1 MHKTT
6 IRIGAGAGYSGD
18 RIPPAVELAEKGQLD
33 YLVFEC
39 LAERTIALAQLER
52 SKDPAAGFDPMLQA
66 RMRAVLPACIRH
78 GTRII
83 SNMGA
88 ANPLQAGHAVLAV
101 ARELGLPQLKVAVVL
116 GDDVLA
122 TLTQTGLALPVLE
135 STQTLADLQPQLIS
149 ANAYLGAEALLPALQ
164 TDAQVIIT
172 GRVADPALFLAPL
185 MHHFGWA
192 PDDWQS
198 LGKGVLVG
206 HLLECAAQITG
217 GYFADPGY
225 KDVPQM
231 ARLGFPLAEVSA
243 SGDAVITK
251 VAGSGGWVTVATCTE
266 QLLYEIENPAR
277 YLQPDVVADFSQV
290 QLTQVGPD
298 RVQVTGGNGHPCTD
312 TFKVT
317 LGYRDGF
324 IGEGQ
329 MSYAGPGA
337 QARGQLALDLVRQ
350 RLADAGY
357 AELES
362 RYDLIGVNAIFGAS
376 GQVPSEP
383 AEVRARVALRVPTLQ
398 QAQHVAH
405 EVEALYLNG
414 PAGGGGATRSVREV
428 IAAAAVLMPRSAVT
442 TDMLLRDIAHTRT
455 GDKGNRS
462 TLSVIAYDKQ
472 DFALLEQHLSA
483 ERVQA
488 HFAGTVHGPVE
499 RYALPQLGALNFV
512 LHQSLGGGVTRS
524 LALDAHGK
532 CLSAHLLTLVIE

>member
-6 IRIGAGAGYSGD
+6 LRIGAGAGYAGD
-18 RIPPAVELAEKGQLD
+18 RIAPAVELAEKGQLD

-52 SKDPAAGFDPMLQA
+52 SKDPTTGFDPMLVA
-66 RMRAVLPACIRH
+66 RMRAVLPACIRN

-135 STQTLADLQPQLIS
+135 STQTLADLQAQLIS

-192 PDDWQS
+192 ADDWQS

-225 KDVPQM
+225 KDVPDL

-251 VAGSGGWVTVATCTE
+251 VAGSGGCITVATCTE

-290 QLTQVGPD
+290 QLTQLGPD
-298 RVQVTGGNGHPCTD
+298 RVQVTGGSGHPRTD
-312 TFKVT
+312 TLKVT
-317 LGYRDGF
+317 LGYHDGF

-329 MSYAGPGA
+329 ISYAGPGA
-337 QARGQLALDLVRQ
+337 QARGQLALGLVRQ

-357 AELES
+357 AEFEG
-362 RYDLIGVNAIFGAS
+362 RYDLIGVNAIFG
-376 GQVPSEP
+376 PSSAAMTEP
-383 AEVRARVALRVPTLQ
+383 TEVRARVALRVPTQ
-398 QAQHVAH
+398 QHAQHVAH
-405 EVEALYLNG
+405 EVEALYTNG
-414 PAGGGGATRSVREV
+414 PAGGGGATRTVREV
-428 IAAAAVLMPRSAVT
+428 IAAAAVLMPRTAVHT
-442 TDMLLRDIAHTRT
+442 TTVLLNAE
-455 GDKGNRS
+455 GD
-462 TLSVIAYDKQ
+462 
-472 DFALLEQHLSA
+472 
-483 ERVQA
+483 
-488 HFAGTVHGPVE
+488 
-499 RYALPQLGALNFV
+499 
-512 LHQSLGGGVTRS
+512 
-524 LALDAHGK
+524 
-532 CLSAHLLTLVIE
+532 

>member
-1 MHKTT
+1 M
-6 IRIGAGAGYSGD
+6 
-18 RIPPAVELAEKGQLD
+18 ELAEKGQLD

-52 SKDPAAGFDPMLQA
+52 SKDPSAGFDPMLA
-66 RMRAVLPACIRH
+66 ERMRAVLKPCIDQ

-101 ARELGLPQLKVAVVL
+101 ARELGLPQIKVAVVL
-116 GDDVLA
+116 GDDVLP
-122 TLTQTGLALPVLE
+122 TLLTTGLALPVLE
-135 STQTLADLQPQLIS
+135 SGQTVADLAPQLIS

-164 TDAQVIIT
+164 SDAQVIIT

-185 MHHFGWA
+185 VHHFGWA
-192 PDDWQS
+192 LDDWPR

-217 GYFADPGY
+217 GYFADPGF
-225 KDVPQM
+225 KDVPNL

-251 VAGSGGWVTVATCTE
+251 VAGSGGCVTVATCTE

-290 QLTQVGPD
+290 QLTQIGPD
-298 RVQVTGGNGHPCTD
+298 RVQVTGGSGSPRTD
-312 TFKVT
+312 SLKVT

-329 MSYAGPGA
+329 ISYAGPGA
-337 QARGQLALDLVRQ
+337 PARGQLALDLVRA

-357 AELES
+357 GAYEG
-362 RYDLIGVNAIFGAS
+362 RYDLIGVNAIAGE
-376 GQVPSEP
+376 PSSP
-383 AEVRARVALRVPTLQ
+383 TTPSEVRARVALRVPTQ
-398 QAQHVAH
+398 RQAQHVAH

-428 IAAAAVLMPRSAVT
+428 IAAAAVLMPREAIAPHTV
-442 TDMLLRDIAHTRT
+442 LLDPE
-455 GDKGNRS
+455 G
-462 TLSVIAYDKQ
+462 L
-472 DFALLEQHLSA
+472 
-483 ERVQA
+483 
-488 HFAGTVHGPVE
+488 
-499 RYALPQLGALNFV
+499 
-512 LHQSLGGGVTRS
+512 
-524 LALDAHGK
+524 
-532 CLSAHLLTLVIE
+532 

>member
-6 IRIGAGAGYSGD
+6 LRIGAGAGYSGD
-18 RIPPAVELAEKGQLD
+18 RIAPAVELAEKGQLD

-52 SKDPAAGFDPMLQA
+52 SNDPTAGFDPLLMA
-66 RMRAVLPACIRH
+66 RMRAVLPACIRQ

-101 ARELGLPQLKVAVVL
+101 ARELGLPQVKVAVVL

-122 TLTQTGLALPVLE
+122 TLTQTGRALPVLE
-135 STQTLADLQPQLIS
+135 GTQTLADLLPQLIS

-164 TDAQVIIT
+164 SDAQVIIT

-192 PDDWQS
+192 SDDWQS

-217 GYFADPGY
+217 GYFADTGF
-225 KDVPQM
+225 KDVPNM

-251 VAGSGGWVTVATCTE
+251 VAGSGGCVRVATCTE

-290 QLTQVGPD
+290 QLTQLGPD
-298 RVQVTGGNGHPCTD
+298 RVQVTGGSGHPRTD
-312 TFKVT
+312 TLKVT

-329 MSYAGPGA
+329 ISYAGPGA

-357 AELES
+357 GEFEA
-362 RYDLIGVNAIFGAS
+362 RYDLIGVNAIFGPDS
-376 GQVPSEP
+376 GQAKAEP
-383 AEVRARVALRVPTLQ
+383 TEVRARVALRVPTQ
-398 QAQHVAH
+398 QHAQHVAH
-405 EVEALYLNG
+405 EVEALYTNG
-414 PAGGGGATRSVREV
+414 PAGGGGATRAVREV
-428 IAAAAVLMPRSAVT
+428 IAAAAVLMPRESVHT
-442 TDMLLRDIAHTRT
+442 STVLL
-455 GDKGNRS
+455 N
-462 TLSVIAYDKQ
+462 
-472 DFALLEQHLSA
+472 A
-483 ERVQA
+483 EG
-488 HFAGTVHGPVE
+488 H
-499 RYALPQLGALNFV
+499 
-512 LHQSLGGGVTRS
+512 
-524 LALDAHGK
+524 
-532 CLSAHLLTLVIE
+532 